1 MAQLLL
7 GDLTAMALTKKTPE
21 RFEYAKQEK
30 MNTLVHDI
38 GALLSD
44 DHLGNLQEGLH
55 EQSCTF
61 EVFCQQAF

>member
-44 DHLGNLQEGLH
+44 DHLGNPQEGLH
-55 EQSCTF
+55 
-61 EVFCQQAF
+61 